1 MPDEN
6 DVDGRSPAQQVLSSA
21 AASPEPGSR
30 AAGRSISVR
39 VAPDR
44 APLDEQFFQAESGS
58 IETTDDVVFDPDL
71 GEPVDYER
79 FNNNVVFDPG
89 LDEPVD
95 YQRFNDDH
103 GFRTESDE
111 VGAADY
117 QEGS

>member
-1 MPDEN
+1 MSTGSASELPDEN
-6 DVDGRSPAQQVLSSA
+6 DVDARSPAQQVLSLA

-39 VAPDR
+39 IAPDR

-58 IETTDDVVFDPDL
+58 IETTDDVVSDPGL
-71 GEPVDYER
+71 GEPVDYE
-79 FNNNVVFDPG
+79 
-89 LDEPVD
+89 
-95 YQRFNDDH
+95 RFNDDH

>member
-1 MPDEN
+1 
-6 DVDGRSPAQQVLSSA
+6 
-21 AASPEPGSR
+21 
-30 AAGRSISVR
+30 
-39 VAPDR
+39 
-44 APLDEQFFQAESGS
+44 
-58 IETTDDVVFDPDL
+58 L